1 MFRKRKDALLSSV
14 GLDPATLAYRQRVQR
29 IMTYGNE
36 MPATLRSFEL
46 GEVQPQ
52 MGGRMVRL
60 DLTIEPSGAA
70 RYDTSFDQPL
80 PETIWP
86 TLAAGQR
93 LTVKVAPDDPQQAML
108 WNTPHAAGGADP
120 ETGQPLNTA
129 PTLPGTQESRI
140 ERLAKLQELRTSG
153 VLTEDEFQAQKAKVL
168 GS

>member
-1 MFRKRKDALLSSV
+1 MFRKRKEAFLSSV

-29 IMTYGNE
+29 IMTNGNE

-46 GEVQPQ
+46 GEVPPQ

-60 DLTIEPSGAA
+60 DLTIEPSGAS
-70 RYDTSFDQPL
+70 RYDASFDQAL

-93 LTVKVAPDDPQQAML
+93 LTVKVASDDPQCAML
-108 WNTPHAAGGADP
+108 WNTPYAAGGADP
-120 ETGQPLNTA
+120 ETGRALDTEAAA
-129 PTLPGTQESRI
+129 PATEDSRI
-140 ERLAKLQELRTSG
+140 ERLTKLQELRSSG
-153 VLTEDEFQAQKAKVL
+153 VLTEEEFQAQKAKVL